1 VSDAQNPLWNRV
13 VWIASWVLPPALM
26 AVAYTVLALTSETD
40 RSGDAWMAIGFAF
53 VLILWLVFRVAVEGA
68 GLSRALAVGDAEKL
82 MEISTKQLGR
92 RKGDGARAPYLVY
105 KALAHE
111 LRGEHAEAEA
121 TVREAKPMKEV
132 HALLATSVHII
143 ALVELGR
150 AGEARPL
157 VASELEP
164 RATRVDR
171 RLEPMAHHYA
181 HLARA
186 RVLASEGKRTEANA
200 ELSKV
205 IDDIR
210 AGTALRAR
218 ATNLRVVL

>member
-1 VSDAQNPLWNRV
+1 MSDPQNALWNRV

-40 RSGDAWMAIGFAF
+40 RSGDAWMAIGFSF

-82 MEISTKQLGR
+82 MEISTKQLAR
-92 RKGDGARAPYLVY
+92 RRGEGARAPYLVY
-105 KALAHE
+105 KALAQE
-111 LRGEHAEAEA
+111 LRGEHADAEA
-121 TVREAKPMKEV
+121 TVREAKPMKDV
-132 HALLATSVHII
+132 HALLATSVRII

-157 VASELEP
+157 LDGDLEP
-164 RATRVDR
+164 RAKRVDR

-186 RVLASEGKRTEANA
+186 RVLAAEGKRDQANA
-200 ELSKV
+200 ELAKV

-210 AGTALRAR
+210 TGTALRAR
-218 ATNLRVVL
+218 ATSLRVI